1 MATLTPKRE
10 RADWLA
16 NYKIF
21 ETAEY
26 IASLSKITVRFRKK
40 VDRKMDSYVYPQ
52 LREVP
57 HYGLNIKKLHNY
69 SPETWRYRSGD
80 YRLFYSIDESRKIVN
95 ILSID
100 QRKDAY

>member
-1 MATLTPKRE
+1 M
-10 RADWLA
+10 
-16 NYKIF
+16 
-21 ETAEY
+21 
-26 IASLSKITVRFRKK
+26 V
-40 VDRKMDSYVYPQ
+40 SYAYPQ

-69 SPETWRYRSGD
+69 SPETWRYRIGD
-80 YRLFYSIDESRKIVN
+80 YRVFYSIDEIGKIVN